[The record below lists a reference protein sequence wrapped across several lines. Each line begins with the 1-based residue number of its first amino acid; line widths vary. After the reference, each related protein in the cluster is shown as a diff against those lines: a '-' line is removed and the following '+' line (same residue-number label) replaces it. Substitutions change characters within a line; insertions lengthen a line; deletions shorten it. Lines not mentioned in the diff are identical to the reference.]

1 MMERAIA
8 TGFGLGHLRPAPG
21 TWASAATVALGYV
34 LHRLGHFPLVAMATL
49 LVIALG
55 FWAVARA
62 TAGRADKDES
72 AIVIDEEAKPA
83 RYEEVVTRRPVQGG
97 GGAIT
102 PPRGYWEAIQ
112 KVLAR
117 HDILLIADEVV
128 TGFGRLGTMFGSD
141 HYGMRPDLITISIP
155 GFASN
160 DELRR
165 EWRAFESVI
174 AAVPGRR

>member
-21 TWASAATVALGYV
+21 PWASAATVALGYV

-72 AIVIDEEAKPA
+72 AIVIDEVAG
-83 RYEEVVTRRPVQGG
+83 Q
-97 GGAIT
+97 
-102 PPRGYWEAIQ
+102 
-112 KVLAR
+112 
-117 HDILLIADEVV
+117 LIAFCAASA
-128 TGFGRLGTMFGSD
+128 GFW
-141 HYGMRPDLITISIP
+141 
-155 GFASN
+155 FAG
-160 DELRR
+160 LP
-165 EWRAFESVI
+165 ASVI
-174 AAVPGRR
+174 PWPGLVAPFLFFRLFDIWKPWLVGRADARADADGVMLDDLWAGLFAALATIVAAGISHGLM

>member
-62 TAGRADKDES
+62 TARRA
-72 AIVIDEEAKPA
+72 A
-83 RYEEVVTRRPVQGG
+83 
-97 GGAIT
+97 
-102 PPRGYWEAIQ
+102 
-112 KVLAR
+112 LAR
-117 HDILLIADEVV
+117 EVEALE
-128 TGFGRLGTMFGSD
+128 TEWL
-141 HYGMRPDLITISIP
+141 
-155 GFASN
+155 
-160 DELRR
+160 ELQ
-165 EWRAFESVI
+165 EQLE
-174 AAVPGRR
+174 AVA